1 MFDIGW
7 AELMVIGVVALI
19 VVGPKD
25 LPRMLRTLGYYTGQ
39 ARSMAREFQRNMED
53 AAREADLSDMKEMR
67 DLAGQMRDL
76 KNLPRKSIDEFG
88 KKPAAARKPA
98 AGDASPKPPA
108 GAQVNPPAGAS
119 PAPDA
124 TPPTGEPPREAR
136 G

>member
-25 LPRMLRTLGYYTGQ
+25 LPRMLRTLGHYTGQ
-39 ARSMAREFQRNMED
+39 ARAMAREFQRNMED

-67 DLAGQMRDL
+67 DLAKSVRDL

-88 KKPAAARKPA
+88 KAPTTAAKPTAPAPGTAAAPNPPAAA
-98 AGDASPKPPA
+98 SP
-108 GAQVNPPAGAS
+108 
-119 PAPDA
+119 
-124 TPPTGEPPREAR
+124 TPPPTDQPPREAQ

>member
-25 LPRMLRTLGYYTGQ
+25 LPRMLRTLGHYTGQ
-39 ARSMAREFQRNMED
+39 ARAMAREFQRNMED

-67 DLAGQMRDL
+67 DLANSVRDL

-88 KKPAAARKPA
+88 KAPAATAKPTAPTPGAETAPNPPAAA
-98 AGDASPKPPA
+98 SQTPPA
-108 GAQVNPPAGAS
+108 
-119 PAPDA
+119 
-124 TPPTGEPPREAR
+124 PTEPSRE
-136 G
+136 GQG

>member
-7 AELMVIGVVALI
+7 AELLVIGVVALI

-25 LPRMLRTLGYYTGQ
+25 LPRLLRTLGHYTAQ

-76 KNLPRKSIDEFG
+76 RNLPRKSIDELG
-88 KKPAAARKPA
+88 KSVAPSVSDNPTAATAETPPSVSGPTA
-98 AGDASPKPPA
+98 TPPDA
-108 GAQVNPPAGAS
+108 V
-119 PAPDA
+119 PAPDS
-124 TPPTGEPPREAR
+124 PPREAQ